1 MIKKRT
7 VSLDTARFLSCF
19 FSCSTTGAKAAF
31 FFTDSIPFL
40 QLAALA
46 HSDDLAIA
54 RLQVELDVGIGLANH
69 KFTSNGSL
77 LILFQF
83 LPIPVIIIAYKSGK
97 RKAVLGDFA
106 L

>member
-31 FFTDSIPFL
+31 FFTDSRPFL

-54 RLQVELDVGIGLANH
+54 RLQVELDAGGDIADNKLAHNIVPFSAKVSSFTIFSVAWRGLYV
-69 KFTSNGSL
+69 K
-77 LILFQF
+77 
-83 LPIPVIIIAYKSGK
+83 
-97 RKAVLGDFA
+97 
-106 L
+106 